1 MRAPSE
7 SGLIVPAATN
17 YCPIAAAPT
26 LVPELPSMTETSVET
41 EDVSNSDQIEGWTYS
56 DSVED
61 NGRIWT
67 HAEDRFLWQLYR
79 RYQHDEEL
87 ADIAKLV
94 RRHFSQ
100 IYVLMGLALD
110 VFFR

>member
-7 SGLIVPAATN
+7 SGLTVPAATN
-17 YCPIAAAPT
+17 YFPIATAPT
-26 LVPELPSMTETSVET
+26 LVPGLPSKTETSVET
-41 EDVSNSDQIEGWTYS
+41 EDVNNSDQIEGWTYS

-67 HAEDRFLWQLYR
+67 HAEDRFLWQIYR
-79 RYQHDEEL
+79 RYQDEEL

-94 RRHFSQ
+94 RQHFSQ
-100 IYVLMGLALD
+100 INVLMGLALD